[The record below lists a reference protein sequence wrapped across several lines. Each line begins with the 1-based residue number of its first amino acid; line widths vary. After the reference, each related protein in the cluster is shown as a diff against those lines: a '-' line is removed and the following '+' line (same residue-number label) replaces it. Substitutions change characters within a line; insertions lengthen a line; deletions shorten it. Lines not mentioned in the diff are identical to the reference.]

1 MRFFGVGLGLAVLVT
16 MAAGGGAKAACSLPT
31 WSGGSVPVNQE
42 HVFCGEITGGTPKGY
57 HSATVIPPA
66 AGKTVVS
73 ISGIAPIRNGIYN
86 ATPRFSNGSTK
97 LSTFFPN
104 ACTQA
109 QIVTSV
115 QYAYAH
121 NGGQGTLPWGVSG
134 MSAPPT
140 GGAAYCLNSA
150 GQPFEIRM
158 GTIGSGSGLKINTA
172 FPR

>member
-1 MRFFGVGLGLAVLVT
+1 MRLVGATLGLAVLISV
-16 MAAGGGAKAACSLPT
+16 AVSGGAQAACALPT

-42 HVFCGEITGGTPKGY
+42 HVFCGEISGGSPKGY

-66 AGKTVVS
+66 VGKTVVS
-73 ISGIAPIRNGIYN
+73 LSNIVPLSNGIYN
-86 ATPRFSNGSTK
+86 ATAKFSNGSSK

-121 NGGQGTLPWGVSG
+121 NGGPVQPWGVSG

-140 GGAAYCLNSA
+140 GGASYCLNSA
-150 GQPFEIRM
+150 NQPFEIRM
-158 GTIGSGSGLKINTA
+158 GTIGSGSSLKINTA

>member
-1 MRFFGVGLGLAVLVT
+1 MRYFGANLGLVVLFTV
-16 MAAGGGAKAACSLPT
+16 AASGAQAACSLPT

-73 ISGIAPIRNGIYN
+73 ISGIAPISNGLYN

-121 NGGQGTLPWGVSG
+121 NGGPVAPWGISG

-150 GQPFEIRM
+150 GQAFEIRM
-158 GTIGSGSGLKINTA
+158 GTIGSGSSLKINTA

>member
-1 MRFFGVGLGLAVLVT
+1 MRFFGLSLGLVVFIG
-16 MAAGGGAKAACSLPT
+16 MAASGGAQAACSLPT
-31 WSGGSVPVNQE
+31 WSGGPVPVNQE

-66 AGKTVVS
+66 TGKTVVS
-73 ISGIAPIRNGIYN
+73 ISGIAPIRNGLYN

-97 LSTFFPN
+97 FSTFFPN

-121 NGGQGTLPWGVSG
+121 NGGPVAPWGVSG

-140 GGAAYCLNSA
+140 GGGAYCLDSA

-158 GTIGSGSGLKINTA
+158 GTLGSGSGLKINTA

>member
-1 MRFFGVGLGLAVLVT
+1 MRIVGLSLGLAVGVGLVASS
-16 MAAGGGAKAACSLPT
+16 AAQAACSLPT

-42 HVFCGEITGGTPKGY
+42 HVFCGEISGGTPKGY
-57 HSATVIPPA
+57 HSATVVPPA
-66 AGKTVVS
+66 VGKTVVS
-73 ISGIAPIRNGIYN
+73 ISNIAPLSNGIYN
-86 ATPRFSNGSTK
+86 ATAKFSNNSTK

-104 ACTQA
+104 ACSQS

-121 NGGQGTLPWGVSG
+121 NGGQGSLPWGVSG

-140 GGAAYCLNSA
+140 GGASYCLNSA

-158 GTIGSGSGLKINTA
+158 GTIGSGSSLKINTA